1 METKEKKRG
10 ETAPKKRPDARS
22 APAGGASAKTAP
34 ARRPAAKSGQS
45 AKAEQTAKRRP
56 TAPVSQ
62 EGDEVFIPARESREE
77 HNRPQSRSSTSAAA
91 ARGKAPAKRR
101 PPAKKD
107 KNTRE
112 DSYQPYR
119 KANAAQKQLRNQN
132 FILQVR
138 RFFSSEN
145 PVVKLFYHEDPAVFG
160 GKASADPNEV
170 RKAKRAAEK
179 EKRRKQAERWNMPAT
194 MYIQPA
200 AFNSRRLAI
209 QLMTVLTVVLAFVLG
224 MSVFFRVK
232 VITVS
237 GANIYSAWTIREKSG
252 ISEGDNLLTF
262 GRTKASGQIIANLP
276 YVKSARIGIKLPDTV
291 NIEIEEEA
299 VVYSIQDQDGVWWL
313 MNSDGKVVEQTSS
326 TNAKSYT
333 QVLGVTLSEPHAS
346 EAGVAKEDVPAT
358 TAASD
363 STDPNATTAYTPTLV
378 TATQRLNAAL
388 KILQA
393 LEDNDIVGDA
403 ASVDVSQLQDIILWY
418 GTQYQVNLGSI
429 DRIDYK
435 IAYMKNAILQMS
447 EYQTGVLDVSF
458 TTWPDSAGFTPFG

>member
-10 ETAPKKRPDARS
+10 EAAPRKRPAAKA
-22 APAGGASAKTAP
+22 APAGGKTARTSAP
-34 ARRPAAKSGQS
+34 RRQP
-45 AKAEQTAKRRP
+45 AKRSADP
-56 TAPVSQ
+56 PVSR
-62 EGDEVFIPARESREE
+62 ESDEVFIPAAESREE
-77 HNRPQSRSSTSAAA
+77 HNRPQNRSGKSAAP
-91 ARGKAPAKRR
+91 RGRAPARKSS
-101 PPAKKD
+101 PAKKG
-107 KNTRE
+107 KKPTE
-112 DSYQPYR
+112 EQYQPYR
-119 KANAAQKQLRNQN
+119 KANAAQKQLRTRN
-132 FILQVR
+132 FTLQVR

-145 PVVKLFYHEDPAVFG
+145 PVVKLFHREDPAVFG
-160 GKASADPNEV
+160 EKAPADPNEA

-179 EKRRKQAERWNMPAT
+179 EKRRRLAQRWNMPAT

-200 AFNSRRLAI
+200 AFNSRRLAV
-209 QLMTVLTVVLAFVLG
+209 QLLTVLAVVMAFVLG

-232 VITVS
+232 TITVS
-237 GANIYSAWTIREKSG
+237 GANVYSAWTIREKSG
-252 ISEGDNLLTF
+252 ISVGDNLLTF

-358 TAASD
+358 TADADGSD
-363 STDPNATTAYTPTLV
+363 PTATTAYTPTLV
-378 TATQRLNAAL
+378 TAAQRLNAAL

-447 EYQTGVLDVSF
+447 EYQTGILDVSF
-458 TTWPDSAGFTPFG
+458 TTWPDCAGFTPFD

>member
-10 ETAPKKRPDARS
+10 EAAPRKRPAAKA
-22 APAGGASAKTAP
+22 APAGGKTA
-34 ARRPAAKSGQS
+34 RTS
-45 AKAEQTAKRRP
+45 APKRQPAKRSADP
-56 TAPVSQ
+56 PVSR
-62 EGDEVFIPARESREE
+62 ESDEVFIPAAESREE
-77 HNRPQSRSSTSAAA
+77 HNRPQNRSGESAAP
-91 ARGKAPAKRR
+91 RGRAPARKSS
-101 PPAKKD
+101 PAKKGQ
-107 KNTRE
+107 KPTE
-112 DSYQPYR
+112 EQYQPYR
-119 KANAAQKQLRNQN
+119 KANAAQKQLRTRN
-132 FILQVR
+132 FTLQVR

-145 PVVKLFYHEDPAVFG
+145 PVVKLFHREDPAVFG
-160 GKASADPNEV
+160 EKAPADPNEA
-170 RKAKRAAEK
+170 RKVKRAAEK
-179 EKRRKQAERWNMPAT
+179 EKRRRQAQRWNMPAT

-200 AFNSRRLAI
+200 AFNSRRLAV
-209 QLMTVLTVVLAFVLG
+209 QLLTVLAVVMAFVLG

-232 VITVS
+232 TITVS
-237 GANIYSAWTIREKSG
+237 GANVYSAWTIREKSG
-252 ISEGDNLLTF
+252 ISVGDNLLTF

-358 TAASD
+358 TADADGSD
-363 STDPNATTAYTPTLV
+363 PTATTAYTPTLV
-378 TATQRLNAAL
+378 TAAQRLNAAL

-447 EYQTGVLDVSF
+447 EYQTGILDVSF
-458 TTWPDSAGFTPFG
+458 TTWPDCAGFTPFD

>member
-10 ETAPKKRPDARS
+10 EAPPRKRPAAKA
-22 APAGGASAKTAP
+22 APAGGKTAGTSAP
-34 ARRPAAKSGQS
+34 RRQP
-45 AKAEQTAKRRP
+45 AKRSADP
-56 TAPVSQ
+56 PVSR
-62 EGDEVFIPARESREE
+62 ESDEVFIPAAESREE
-77 HNRPQSRSSTSAAA
+77 HNRPQNRSGESAAP
-91 ARGKAPAKRR
+91 RGRAPARKSS
-101 PPAKKD
+101 PAKKG
-107 KNTRE
+107 KKPTE
-112 DSYQPYR
+112 EQYQPYR
-119 KANAAQKQLRNQN
+119 KANAAQKQLRTRN
-132 FILQVR
+132 FTLQVR

-145 PVVKLFYHEDPAVFG
+145 PVVKLFHREDPAVFG
-160 GKASADPNEV
+160 EKAPADPNEA

-179 EKRRKQAERWNMPAT
+179 EKRRRQAQRWNMPAT

-200 AFNSRRLAI
+200 AFNSRRLAV
-209 QLMTVLTVVLAFVLG
+209 QLLTVLAVVMAFVLG

-232 VITVS
+232 TITVS
-237 GANIYSAWTIREKSG
+237 GANVYSAWTIREKSG
-252 ISEGDNLLTF
+252 ISVGDNLLTF

-358 TAASD
+358 TAAADGSD
-363 STDPNATTAYTPTLV
+363 PTATTAYTPTLV

-447 EYQTGVLDVSF
+447 EYQTGILDVSF
-458 TTWPDSAGFTPFG
+458 TTWPDCAGFTPFD

>member
-10 ETAPKKRPDARS
+10 EAAPRKRPAAKA
-22 APAGGASAKTAP
+22 APAGGKTARTSAP
-34 ARRPAAKSGQS
+34 RRQP
-45 AKAEQTAKRRP
+45 AKRTSNP
-56 TAPVSQ
+56 PVSQ
-62 EGDEVFIPARESREE
+62 EADEVFIPAAESREE
-77 HNRPQSRSSTSAAA
+77 HNRPQNRSGESAAP
-91 ARGKAPAKRR
+91 RGRAPARKSS
-101 PPAKKD
+101 PAKKG
-107 KNTRE
+107 KKPTE
-112 DSYQPYR
+112 EQYQPYR
-119 KANAAQKQLRNQN
+119 KANAAQKQLRTRN
-132 FILQVR
+132 FTLQVR

-145 PVVKLFYHEDPAVFG
+145 PVVKLFHREDPSVFG
-160 GKASADPNEV
+160 EKAPADPNEA

-179 EKRRKQAERWNMPAT
+179 EKRRRQAQRWNMPAT

-200 AFNSRRLAI
+200 AFNSRCLAV
-209 QLMTVLTVVLAFVLG
+209 QLLTVLAVVMAFVLG

-232 VITVS
+232 TITVS
-237 GANIYSAWTIREKSG
+237 GANVYSAWTIREKSG
-252 ISEGDNLLTF
+252 ISVGDNLLTF

-358 TAASD
+358 TAAADGSD
-363 STDPNATTAYTPTLV
+363 PTATTAYTPTLV
-378 TATQRLNAAL
+378 TAAQRLNAAL

-447 EYQTGVLDVSF
+447 EYQTGILDVSF
-458 TTWPDSAGFTPFG
+458 TTWPDCAGFTPFD

>member
-10 ETAPKKRPDARS
+10 ETTPRKRPAAKA
-22 APAGGASAKTAP
+22 APAGGKTA
-34 ARRPAAKSGQS
+34 RTS
-45 AKAEQTAKRRP
+45 APKRQPAKRSSNP
-56 TAPVSQ
+56 PVSQ
-62 EGDEVFIPARESREE
+62 EADEVFIPAAESREE
-77 HNRPQSRSSTSAAA
+77 HNRPQSRSSASAAA
-91 ARGKAPAKRR
+91 PRGKAPARKS
-101 PPAKKD
+101 PPAQKGKKTAD
-107 KNTRE
+107 
-112 DSYQPYR
+112 DQYQPYR
-119 KANAAQKQLRNQN
+119 KANAAQKQLRTRN
-132 FILQVR
+132 FTLQVR

-145 PVVKLFYHEDPAVFG
+145 PVVKLFHREDPAVFG
-160 GKASADPNEV
+160 EKASTDPNEA

-179 EKRRKQAERWNMPAT
+179 EKRRRQAQRWNMPAT

-200 AFNSRRLAI
+200 AFNSRRLAV
-209 QLMTVLTVVLAFVLG
+209 QLLTVLAVVMAFVLG

-232 VITVS
+232 TITVS
-237 GANIYSAWTIREKSG
+237 GANVYSAWTIREKSG
-252 ISEGDNLLTF
+252 ISVGDNLLTF

-346 EAGVAKEDVPAT
+346 EAGVAKEDVPVT
-358 TAASD
+358 TAAADGGD
-363 STDPNATTAYTPTLV
+363 STATTAYAPTLV
-378 TATQRLNAAL
+378 TAAQRLNAAL

-447 EYQTGVLDVSF
+447 EYQTGILDVSF
-458 TTWPDSAGFTPFG
+458 TTWPDCAGFTPFD